1 MVRNDNFMGISVS
14 MVNFAIIAIDGCY
27 GSSLHGLADALV
39 VANAH
44 LRKAF
49 NETNSF
55 FNWQFFTSR
64 NKTIKTSNGLTMS
77 HELAEHSE
85 QQFEVIFI
93 PGILYENAKA
103 FKQKLSNHSALYHW
117 LAKQHQAGAIICANC
132 TSTFFL
138 AEAGLLNNKSSTT
151 VWWLEQLYK
160 QLYPLTHLQF
170 DKLIIEE
177 NNIITASA
185 ATSHFQLGLLLLKRF
200 VPENIVQST
209 AKTMLIDTRKINIPP
224 EQLLS
229 LSREHNNKLVQNAQ
243 EWINHHINEAFTIAE
258 LANSL
263 ATSERSLVRH
273 FKNVLAI
280 TPLKY
285 VQSLRINTAKY
296 LLETSDLNLDRII
309 EKVGYKD
316 RSTFSKLFSQHTG
329 IPPMSYRRQFA
340 KTANND

>member
-1 MVRNDNFMGISVS
+1 MGITVT

-27 GSSLHGLADALV
+27 GSSLHGLADVLV

-44 LRKAF
+44 LRKTL
-49 NETNSF
+49 NETSPF
-55 FNWQFFTSR
+55 FNWQFFTSK
-64 NKTIKTSNGLTMS
+64 NNEIKTSNGLTMN
-77 HELAEHSE
+77 HEIAEQSE
-85 QQFEVIFI
+85 QQFDVIFI
-93 PGILYENAKA
+93 PGILYEGAKA
-103 FKQKLSNHSALYHW
+103 FEKKLSNHRALYHW
-117 LAKQHQAGAIICANC
+117 LVKQHQAGAIICANC

-138 AEAGLLNNKSSTT
+138 AEAGLLKHKSSTT
-151 VWWLEQLYK
+151 VWWLENLYK
-160 QLYPLTHLQF
+160 QRYPLTHLKF
-170 DKLIIEE
+170 DTLIVEQD
-177 NNIITASA
+177 NIITASA
-185 ATSHFQLGLLLLKRF
+185 ATSHFQLGLLLLKKF
-200 VPENIVQST
+200 VTEPISQQT

-243 EWINHHINEAFTIAE
+243 EWINQHINEAFTIAE
-258 LANSL
+258 LSNIL

-273 FKNVLAI
+273 FKKVLAI

-285 VQSLRINTAKY
+285 VQKTRINTAKY

-329 IPPMSYRRQFA
+329 MPPMSYRRQFA
-340 KTANND
+340 NTANGN

>member
-1 MVRNDNFMGISVS
+1 MGISVS

-27 GSSLHGLADALV
+27 GSSLHGLADVLV

-44 LRKAF
+44 LRKTL
-49 NETNSF
+49 NEPNPF

-64 NKTIKTSNGLTMS
+64 NNTIKTSNGLTMN
-77 HELAEHSE
+77 HELAEHNE

-103 FKQKLSNHSALYHW
+103 FKQKLSSHSALYQW
-117 LAKQHQAGAIICANC
+117 LSKQHHAGAIICANC

-138 AEAGLLNNKSSTT
+138 AEAGLLTNKSSTT

-160 QLYPLTHLQF
+160 QRYPLTHLKF

-209 AKTMLIDTRKINIPP
+209 ARTMLIDTRKINISP

-229 LSREHNNKLVQNAQ
+229 QAREHNNKLIQDAQ
-243 EWINHHINEAFTIAE
+243 EWINQHMHETFTIRE
-258 LANSL
+258 LSKVI
-263 ATSERSLVRH
+263 ATSERTLVRQ
-273 FKNVLAI
+273 FKEVLAI

-285 VQSLRINTAKY
+285 VQNLRINTAKY

-329 IPPMSYRRQFA
+329 MPPMSYRRQFA
-340 KTANND
+340 NTKNDD